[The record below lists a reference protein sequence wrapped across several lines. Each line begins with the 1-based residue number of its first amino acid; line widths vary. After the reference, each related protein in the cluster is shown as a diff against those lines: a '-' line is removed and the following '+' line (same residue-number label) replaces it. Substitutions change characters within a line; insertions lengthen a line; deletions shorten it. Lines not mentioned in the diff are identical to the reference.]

1 MDRQKKTTKKC
12 LELQLQCI
20 IAMEHAQDAI
30 VSSLKGL
37 QASTA
42 AMKQLLQTQ
51 LEDDSND
58 EQ

>member
-1 MDRQKKTTKKC
+1 MKKITKKY

-20 IAMEHAQDAI
+20 IAMEYTQDAI